1 MTSPPNA
8 PRRGATV
15 EQLRAVID
23 RGETGE
29 KTPSSDPAT
38 APLGTDDEAAG
49 TRHDPDITAQMIETE
64 TEKAPPPQ
72 LPRLDPMKLLIIAIF
87 IVLCAAFV
95 WFAFTGAPTR

>member
-1 MTSPPNA
+1 MTSPHKK

-29 KTPSSDPAT
+29 KTPFPDPAT

-49 TRHDPDITAQMIETE
+49 TRHDPQVTAQMIKTE
-64 TEKAPPPQ
+64 VEKAPPPQ
-72 LPRLDPMKLLIIAIF
+72 LPRLDPMKVLIVGIF
-87 IVLCAAFV
+87 IAVCVLSIWWAF
-95 WFAFTGAPTR
+95 AGAPTR